1 MTMEVA
7 ATLKYARIS
16 PQKCRLVA
24 DQIRG
29 KPGAQA
35 LLILRFRTKE
45 AAGLVNKV
53 LESAIAN
60 AEHNHGAD
68 IDELKVAA
76 IEVNCAPF
84 FNRFRAGAKGRGKPT
99 IKTNT
104 PLTIR
109 RARGENL

>member
-1 MTMEVA
+1 VEVA
-7 ATLKYARIS
+7 ATLKHARIS

-29 KPGAQA
+29 QSVAQA
-35 LLILRFRTKE
+35 LTLLRFSPKK
-45 AAGLVNKV
+45 AATMIYKV

-76 IEVNCAPF
+76 VEVNMAPVYT
-84 FNRFRAGAKGRGKPT
+84 RYRAGAKGRGNQILKRNSHIT
-99 IKTNT
+99 IKV
-104 PLTIR
+104 
-109 RARGENL
+109 ADE

>member
-1 MTMEVA
+1 MEVG

-29 KPGAQA
+29 KSVGEA
-35 LLILRFRTKE
+35 LQILQFSTKK
-45 AAGLVNKV
+45 AATMVNKV

-68 IDELKVAA
+68 IDELRVAT
-76 IEVNCAPF
+76 VQVDGAPF
-84 FNRFRAGAKGRGKPT
+84 FTRYRARAKGRGNRI
-99 IKTNT
+99 IKRNSHI
-104 PLTIR
+104 TIR
-109 RARGENL
+109 VADE

>member
-1 MTMEVA
+1 MEVA
-7 ATLKYARIS
+7 AKLKYARIS

-29 KPGAQA
+29 KPVAQA
-35 LLILRFRTKE
+35 LLILRFSTKK
-45 AAGLVNKV
+45 AAALVNKV

-76 IEVNCAPF
+76 IEVDGAPF
-84 FNRFRAGAKGRGKPT
+84 FNRFRAGAKGRAKPI
-99 IKTNT
+99 IKRNSHI
-104 PLTIR
+104 TIR
-109 RARGENL
+109 VADE